1 MSASAALAALCISSG
16 VLSAVVP
23 TTAFGLQWMHSIEKT
38 QWFEQWAVT
47 PHMLVLERARVATS
61 GAGMDI
67 PDNAVLV
74 DGMYRYDVNL
84 EIQRVTLSHSPY
96 TAQATLYIEQ
106 RCKPLSDWLPGLPA
120 IAAVEL
126 AACTAKP

>member
-38 QWFEQWAVT
+38 QWFEQWTVT
-47 PHMLVLERARVATS
+47 PHTLVLERARVATS

-74 DGMYRYDVNL
+74 DGVYRYDVNL
-84 EIQRVTLSHSPY
+84 EVQRVTLSHSPY
-96 TAQATLYIEQ
+96 TA
-106 RCKPLSDWLPGLPA
+106 
-120 IAAVEL
+120 
-126 AACTAKP
+126 